1 MRLALAGDR
10 TAVPAGLLR
19 APLRAALVLVASVAH
34 ADDYAGG
41 SVIFA
46 RGTSLYRVDPNGRG
60 ETEVATLEKKAAVRA
75 LRTDAAGQILL
86 ADIGGAWAWM
96 RLDGSVKTLADLP
109 CGDGPAQ
116 LTEDASC
123 VVCRAKS
130 GPGSIIFNFKLDKA
144 FPVDVP
150 ATRIVGEDKQRKLV
164 WADRTGIWAAP
175 VGDPKK
181 KTKLAPEAP
190 LRGFLPSPDGAR
202 ALGVYADEIYV
213 DAHHKKPAEV
223 LQNFALDG
231 DGARRKVIKDGVPL
245 EWSHDAQWAL
255 VQDGASA
262 CLLKASG
269 GEYKCWKGYTAA
281 SVAPDGKWILVLG
294 NRDAKAAAKVKPK
307 VAPKA
312 KPIEPSEEPEEAGS
326 GTEEDVAVAP
336 PTGPLALYRGKLEG
350 AFTEPPVAIVKI
362 VDGAAVWVPAAAK

>member
-1 MRLALAGDR
+1 MR
-10 TAVPAGLLR
+10 PAH
-19 APLRAALVLVASVAH
+19 ALVVVVALASVAH
-34 ADDYAGG
+34 ADEFAGG

-46 RGTSLYRVDPNGRG
+46 RGSSLYRVDPNGRG
-60 ETEVATLEKKAAVRA
+60 ETEVATLATKAAVRA

-96 RLDGSVKTLADLP
+96 RLDGSTKTLADLP
-109 CGDGPAQ
+109 CGEGPAQ

-123 VVCRAKS
+123 VVCRARS

-144 FPVDVP
+144 FPVDVA

-164 WADRTGIWAAP
+164 WADKAGIWSAP

-181 KTKLAPEAP
+181 KTKLAAEAP
-190 LRGFLPSPDGAR
+190 LRGFLPSPDGTR

-231 DGARRKVIKDGVPL
+231 EAARRKVIKDGVPL
-245 EWSHDAQWAL
+245 EWTHDAQWAL

-294 NRDAKAAAKVKPK
+294 NRDPKA
-307 VAPKA
+307 APKA
-312 KPIEPSEEPEEAGS
+312 KPAAKPRAKPAAKPEEPSEEPEQAGGS
-326 GTEEDVAVAP
+326 GGEEDVAVAP
-336 PTGPLALYRGKLEG
+336 PTGPLALFRGKLEG
-350 AFTEPPVAIVKI
+350 AFTDPPVAIVKI
-362 VDGAAVWVPAAAK
+362 VDGAAVWVPAAPK